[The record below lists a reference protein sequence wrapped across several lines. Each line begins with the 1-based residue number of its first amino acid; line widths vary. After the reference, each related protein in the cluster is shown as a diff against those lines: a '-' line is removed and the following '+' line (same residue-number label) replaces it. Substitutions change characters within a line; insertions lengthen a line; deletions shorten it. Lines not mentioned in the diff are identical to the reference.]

1 MNNNYFRQLFK
12 YFDNYIIIIM
22 KNLFS
27 TDKQNNNRQIELDIA
42 KGLAIIFM
50 IFVHCGMIA
59 NFFPN
64 N

>member
-12 YFDNYIIIIM
+12 YFDNYIIIM

-59 NFFPN
+59 KFFPN